1 MDKSQ
6 NQLGNI
12 VQENIDLRRYSS
24 YKIGGKA
31 RFFVNATN
39 AEHIQLAFDKSRT
52 SGLPLMV
59 LGNGSNLLLADSD
72 LEALVLRVSS
82 DYTELSLKDDLLIA
96 PAGAK
101 LLKLVKTAREYQ
113 ANSLDFL
120 AYIPGHVGGSVVNN
134 AGAFGS
140 NLDEHLQWVE
150 GFTLSGS
157 FKRLYR
163 DEIQFGY
170 RHCELRGRFIVTK
183 AAFRLG
189 RQNEDRFK
197 EWGDYRKRTQPT
209 KYPSSGCVFKN
220 PTQSSAGLLIE
231 QSGCKGLT
239 MGDAQVSTLHANFI
253 INLGRANSQSV
264 QDLIKMV
271 SEKVY
276 SNSGVKLERELQFYH
291 EAFLD
296 VA

>member
-1 MDKSQ
+1 MISNKNES
-6 NQLGNI
+6 NN
-12 VQENIDLRRYSS
+12 VFQENVALRRYSS

-31 RFFVNATN
+31 RFFVNATKC
-39 AEHIQLAFDKSRT
+39 EHVQMAFDRSRV
-52 SGLPLMV
+52 SGLPLML
-59 LGNGSNLLLADSD
+59 LGNGSNLLLCDDD

-82 DYTELSLKDDLLIA
+82 NYGELSFQDDLLIA
-96 PAGAK
+96 PAGVK
-101 LLKLVKTAREYQ
+101 LLKLVKYARHFE

-140 NLDEHLQWVE
+140 NLDEHLHWVE
-150 GFTLSGS
+150 GFTLDGC

-170 RHCELRGRFIVTK
+170 RYSELRGKFIVTK
-183 AAFRLG
+183 AAFRLAKN
-189 RQNEDRFK
+189 NEDRFQ
-197 EWGDYRKRTQPT
+197 EWGEYRKKTQPT
-209 KYPSSGCVFKN
+209 RYPSSGCVFKN
-220 PTQSSAGLLIE
+220 PKQNSAGRLID

-253 INLGRANSQSV
+253 VNLGRANSQSV
-264 QDLIKMV
+264 QDLIKLV

-276 SNSGVKLERELQFYH
+276 LSSGVKLERELQFYH
-291 EAFLD
+291 EAFLN

>member
-1 MDKSQ
+1 M
-6 NQLGNI
+6 
-12 VQENIDLRRYSS
+12 
-24 YKIGGKA
+24 
-31 RFFVNATN
+31 
-39 AEHIQLAFDKSRT
+39 
-52 SGLPLMV
+52 
-59 LGNGSNLLLADSD
+59 
-72 LEALVLRVSS
+72 ALVLRVSS

-150 GFTLSGS
+150 GFTLNGS

-197 EWGDYRKRTQPT
+197 ERGDYRKKTQPT

-253 INLGRANSQSV
+253 VNLGRANSQSV

>member
-1 MDKSQ
+1 MIKIHDEF
-6 NQLGNI
+6 NNI
-12 VQENIDLRRYSS
+12 FQENIALRRYSS

-31 RFFVNATN
+31 RFFVDATKC
-39 AEHIQLAFDKSRT
+39 EHVQMAFDRSRR
-52 SGLPLMV
+52 SGLPLML
-59 LGNGSNLLLADSD
+59 LGNGSNLLLSDDD
-72 LEALVLRVSS
+72 LEALVLRISS
-82 DYTELSLKDDLLIA
+82 NYGELTFQDNLLVA
-96 PAGAK
+96 PAGVK
-101 LLKLVKTAREYQ
+101 LLKLVKFARQFE

-140 NLDEHLQWVE
+140 NLDEHLHWVE
-150 GFTLSGS
+150 GFTLNGC

-163 DEIQFGY
+163 DDIQFGY
-170 RHCELRGRFIVTK
+170 RYCELRGQFIVTK
-183 AAFRLG
+183 AAFRLDK
-189 RQNEDRFK
+189 QPEDRFQ
-197 EWGDYRKRTQPT
+197 EWGEYRKKTQPT

-220 PTQSSAGLLIE
+220 PKQSSAGQLID

-253 INLGRANSQSV
+253 VNLGKADSQSV
-264 QDLIKMV
+264 QDLIKAV

-291 EAFLD
+291 EAFLN

>member
-1 MDKSQ
+1 MGKSQ
-6 NQLGNI
+6 NQLDNI

-96 PAGAK
+96 PAGVK
-101 LLKLVKTAREYQ
+101 LLKLVKTAREFQ

-150 GFTLSGS
+150 GFTLNGS

-253 INLGRANSQSV
+253 VNLGRANSQSV
-264 QDLIKMV
+264 QDLIRMV

>member
-1 MDKSQ
+1 MIKIHDEF
-6 NQLGNI
+6 NNI
-12 VQENIDLRRYSS
+12 FQENIALRRYSS

-31 RFFVNATN
+31 RFFVDATKC
-39 AEHIQLAFDKSRT
+39 EHVQMAFDRSRT
-52 SGLPLMV
+52 SGLPLML
-59 LGNGSNLLLADSD
+59 LGNGSNLLLSDDD
-72 LEALVLRVSS
+72 LEALVLRISS
-82 DYTELSLKDDLLIA
+82 NYGELTFQDNLLVA
-96 PAGAK
+96 PAGVK
-101 LLKLVKTAREYQ
+101 LLKLVKFARQFE

-140 NLDEHLQWVE
+140 NLDEHLHWVE
-150 GFTLSGS
+150 GFTLNGC

-163 DEIQFGY
+163 DDIQFGY
-170 RHCELRGRFIVTK
+170 RYCELRGQFIVTK
-183 AAFRLG
+183 AAFHLDK
-189 RQNEDRFK
+189 QPEDRFQ
-197 EWGDYRKRTQPT
+197 EWGEYRKKTQPT

-220 PTQSSAGLLIE
+220 PKQSSAGQLID

-253 INLGRANSQSV
+253 VNLGKADSQSV
-264 QDLIKMV
+264 QDLIKVV

-291 EAFLD
+291 EAFLN

>member
-6 NQLGNI
+6 NQLDNI

-150 GFTLSGS
+150 GFTLNGS

>member
-6 NQLGNI
+6 NQLDNI

-31 RFFVNATN
+31 RFFVNATK

-150 GFTLSGS
+150 GFTLNGS